1 MSIPHICVSS
11 FLCFGCV
18 AAVFFIQPH
27 GNLTKQDTAP
37 QTQEQIEARAAL
49 NQGVQA
55 FKNGQYEEAIQQFS
69 HAKQM
74 DPELLN
80 ARLYLAVTYGSQYV
94 PGVPSEENRQT
105 GEAGIAEFKGVLNI
119 QPDNLSAVDGIGS
132 LLFQMAGQPFDAG
145 KFRESKAFR
154 QKHIQIKPDDP
165 EPYYWIGVID
175 WSLAYRAN
183 GELREKF
190 NEYAGGRKLSNV
202 EPLPR
207 DLREQY
213 EREYGSTIDEG
224 IASLKRAIE
233 LKPDYDDAMAYLN
246 LLYRRK
252 ADTVASKAER
262 DELTKMADELVD
274 TLKEIKQKRAE
285 RQPQ

>member
-1 MSIPHICVSS
+1 VSS

-18 AAVFFIQPH
+18 AAVFFLQPH

-145 KFRESKAFR
+145 KFRESKAFQ

>member
-1 MSIPHICVSS
+1 MSILRGSVYSLVSLAS
-11 FLCFGCV
+11 IV
-18 AAVFFIQPH
+18 AAFFVRPDRS
-27 GNLTKQDTAP
+27 LAKQNPDP
-37 QTQEQIEARAAL
+37 QTQQQIQARDAL

-145 KFRESKAFR
+145 KFRESKAFQ

-165 EPYYWIGVID
+165 EPYY
-175 WSLAYRAN
+175 
-183 GELREKF
+183 
-190 NEYAGGRKLSNV
+190 
-202 EPLPR
+202 
-207 DLREQY
+207 
-213 EREYGSTIDEG
+213 
-224 IASLKRAIE
+224 
-233 LKPDYDDAMAYLN
+233 
-246 LLYRRK
+246 
-252 ADTVASKAER
+252 
-262 DELTKMADELVD
+262 
-274 TLKEIKQKRAE
+274 
-285 RQPQ
+285 

>member
-1 MSIPHICVSS
+1 LIPHIRVSS

>member
-1 MSIPHICVSS
+1 MLIPHIRVSS

-18 AAVFFIQPH
+18 AAVFFLQPH